1 MLFDFVT
8 SIFQTVSV
16 ALIEI
21 VFAVYSTLL
30 DFFI

>member
-21 VFAVYSTLL
+21 VFAVYSSLL
-30 DFFI
+30 GFFV